1 MSSELEKIIS
11 KENVNVEKIF
21 NISSKIDKEVLFQ
34 SKFNEY
40 NQILRETTSRS
51 HIKEIQ
57 KNILAY
63 YKDISKKEA
72 TILSLIVFDY
82 SYLTIHHISPD
93 DIVRYICTK
102 NVVYYDMLTI
112 KELKRLTLPS
122 NLRYFSH
129 LINKYINIIENEQ

>member
-1 MSSELEKIIS
+1 MSSELEKNIS

-21 NISSKIDKEVLFQ
+21 NISSKIDEEVLFQ

-82 SYLTIHHISPD
+82 SYLTIHHI
-93 DIVRYICTK
+93 
-102 NVVYYDMLTI
+102 
-112 KELKRLTLPS
+112 
-122 NLRYFSH
+122 
-129 LINKYINIIENEQ
+129 